1 MRSLSLS
8 VHVFIELQ
16 FYKVIPNMEISK
28 FFDLQCTIS
37 SATALF
43 QPHAFLWRRYAF
55 DGGEFE
61 VTGQL
66 SLASERL
73 T

>member
-1 MRSLSLS
+1 
-8 VHVFIELQ
+8 
-16 FYKVIPNMEISK
+16 MEISK